1 MSESES
7 TAASRTGSEKTRN
20 PARPAA
26 IAVVLILLALVA
38 YYALSDRLAPSSS
51 RGTVSAKVVQIAPRI
66 GGQVTAVAVNDDAV
80 VEAGKPLFRIDSRPF
95 ELAVEQAEAELA
107 STAQSIDASTA
118 ALVAAQ
124 AAVTQ
129 ARSKLDTTR
138 ADTDRILR
146 LAERGL
152 VSAADADAARAR
164 LADARSGLR
173 SAQANLES
181 ARAELGPKGRDNP
194 AILAAQARLEQAQYD
209 LASTT
214 VKAPHFG
221 VVTNVTL
228 SEGQFISAGSPAMTF
243 IDAQAAWVTVD
254 FRENQLRA
262 VDPGDRVRL
271 LFDAVP
277 GRIFEGRVQSI
288 AWGIDPGRSS
298 QGGLVVNQPNNRWFE
313 PARRIPVRIELAEG
327 MDAWPQSARVGG
339 KVHAVVFAGGALNP
353 IALIGRALQRMRSW
367 TSYLH

>member
-1 MSESES
+1 NTRKTESES
-7 TAASRTGSEKTRN
+7 RN
-20 PARPAA
+20 PAAPIA
-26 IAVVLILLALVA
+26 IGIILLLLALVV

-51 RGTVSAKVVQIAPRI
+51 RGTVSAQVVQIAPQI
-66 GGQVTAVAVNDDAV
+66 GGQVTAVTVDDDAV
-80 VEAGKPLFRIDSRPF
+80 VEAGDELFRIDPRPF
-95 ELAVEQAEAELA
+95 ELAVAQAEAELA
-107 STAQSIDASTA
+107 STTQSIDASSA

-129 ARSKLDTTR
+129 APSQLDTTR
-138 ADTDRILR
+138 SEVDRILR

-152 VSAADADAARAR
+152 VSEADADAARAR

-181 ARAELGPKGRDNP
+181 ARAELGPRGRDNP
-194 AILAAQARLEQAQYD
+194 AILAAQARLERAQYD
-209 LASTT
+209 LASTS
-214 VKAPHFG
+214 VRAPHFG

-243 IDAQAAWVTVD
+243 IDAEAAWVTVD
-254 FRENQLRA
+254 FRENQLSA
-262 VDPGDRVRL
+262 VDPGDRVHL

-298 QGGLVVNQPNNRWFE
+298 QGGLVVNQPANRWFE
-313 PARRIPVRIELAEG
+313 PARRIPVRIELADG
-327 MDAWPQSARVGG
+327 MDAWPRSARVGG
-339 KVHAVVFAGGALNP
+339 KVHALVFAHGALNP
-353 IALIGRALQRMRSW
+353 IALVGRTLQRLRSW